1 MRLSTIP
8 VLSAALLASSIVLA
22 GCGSTSG
29 TPDRSTQSS
38 PPDEAV
44 TQESADGDEL
54 MTDDATSPAQKDE
67 TGKSSK
73 ADSMSAVEQKVG
85 AAVESVMG
93 RGACS
98 EREEFAPGTPVSEW
112 SRLDEGFQDDGLFGP
127 LEGELVAVDCIRSAP
142 TEMYPDG
149 RERVLLRF
157 FTDSADVDSDFH
169 QTMPSVQGD
178 YEAAFFTHEDEK
190 WTAYTNLAESNTMDF
205 LESKLGAEFHGP
217 DDFQP

>member
-1 MRLSTIP
+1 MRLSSVP
-8 VLSAALLASSIVLA
+8 ALSAALLASSVLLA

-29 TPDRSTQSS
+29 PQGGSAQSS
-38 PPDEAV
+38 PSDDAV
-44 TQESADGDEL
+44 AQESASGEDL
-54 MTDDATSPAQKDE
+54 VTDDATSPAQQDG
-67 TGKSSK
+67 TGKGSK
-73 ADSMSAVEQKVG
+73 ADSMSAIEQKVG

-98 EREEFAPGTPVSEW
+98 EREEFAPGTPLSEW
-112 SRLDEGFQDDGLFGP
+112 SRLDEGSQDDGLFGP
-127 LEGELVAVDCIRSAP
+127 LEGELVAVDCTRSAP

-149 RERVLLRF
+149 KERVLLRF

-178 YEAAFFTHEDEK
+178 YEAAFFTHDDEK
-190 WTAYTNLAESNTMDF
+190 WTAYTNLAEQNTMDV
-205 LESKLGAEFHGP
+205 LKSKLGAEFHGP